1 MKKTVKNRLITLI
14 IILGFCCFGVALLL
28 YSMSDNI
35 VFFYSPS
42 EFKEN
47 TRTSEV
53 RIGGL
58 VKNGSILQISPDVIE
73 FVVTDYNTEICV
85 RYKGIVP
92 VLFRENQGVVVL
104 GKMENGIFIGKNLLT
119 KHDENYKPPSGLRN

>member
-14 IILGFCCFGVALLL
+14 IILGLCFFGISLLL

-47 TRTSEV
+47 AKKSEV
-53 RIGGL
+53 RIGGV
-58 VKNGSILQISPDVIE
+58 VKEGSILNISPDIIE
-73 FVVTDYNTEICV
+73 FLVTDYNTEIYV
-85 RYKGIVP
+85 QYKGIVP

-104 GKMENGIFIGKNLLT
+104 GKIENGIFIAKNLLT
-119 KHDENYKPPSGLRN
+119 KHDENYSPKLSN